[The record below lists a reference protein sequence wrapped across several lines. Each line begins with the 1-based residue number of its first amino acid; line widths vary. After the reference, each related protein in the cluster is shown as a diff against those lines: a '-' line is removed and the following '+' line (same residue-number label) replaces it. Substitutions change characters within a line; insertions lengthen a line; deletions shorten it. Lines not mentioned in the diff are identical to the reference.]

1 MLLKGT
7 IGDTLRA
14 VRPTLFFGVPR
25 VWQKI
30 QEKIIATSK
39 ASPKSALAQAIVDF
53 AKAKGKANFDA
64 SQTKGSGATP
74 WGYAAAKKLVFSKLK
89 AKLGLTRVK
98 TCATGAA
105 PTART
110 TFEFF
115 GSLGLHIFEVYG
127 MSECSGPQ
135 TFNVPKHF
143 RIGTCGAN
151 IKGVEIKIDHE
162 EGRDMAGE
170 GEICYRGR
178 HIMIGYMFDAKKT
191 AEAIDD
197 DGWLHS
203 GDVGKL
209 DPVDGCLSITGR
221 IKELLITHG
230 GENIAPVPIEQAI
243 KANAPCISN
252 IVMIGDKKKYCT
264 ALVTLQ
270 CVRSSSI
277 RPSPARTLLPARA
290 AWEHLLA
297 RDAARYELTP
307 PALPPPPSPP
317 MCRITQP
324 HAERGCDGVP

>member
-1 MLLKGT
+1 M
-7 IGDTLRA
+7 
-14 VRPTLFFGVPR
+14 
-25 VWQKI
+25 
-30 QEKIIATSK
+30 
-39 ASPKSALAQAIVDF
+39 
-53 AKAKGKANFDA
+53 AN
-64 SQTKGSGATP
+64 
-74 WGYAAAKKLVFSKLK
+74 KLVFNKLK

-110 TFEFF
+110 TFDFF
-115 GSLGLHIFEVYG
+115 GSLGLHIHEVYG

-151 IKGVEIKIDHE
+151 IQGVEIKIAHE
-162 EGRDMAGE
+162 DGRDMAGE

-197 DGWLHS
+197 EGWLHS

-264 ALVTLQ
+264 ALITLQ
-270 CVRSSSI
+270 YVRSVSWN
-277 RPSPARTLLPARA
+277 P
-290 AWEHLLA
+290 
-297 RDAARYELTP
+297 
-307 PALPPPPSPP
+307 
-317 MCRITQP
+317 
-324 HAERGCDGVP
+324 RGTR